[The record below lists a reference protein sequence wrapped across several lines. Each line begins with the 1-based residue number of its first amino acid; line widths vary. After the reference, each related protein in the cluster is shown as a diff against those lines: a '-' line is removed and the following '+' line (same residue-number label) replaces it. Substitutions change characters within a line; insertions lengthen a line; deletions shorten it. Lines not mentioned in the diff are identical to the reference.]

1 MPKETPGVSF
11 PLEITEDNAGY
22 KLADLQETVRFN
34 IKNIILTNPGER
46 IMIPDFGVG
55 IQAALFE
62 ISSFDLLEEMQNRI
76 IQQIAT
82 YAGYVTILQLI
93 IDPVDEQSI
102 NIKLN
107 YEIDFAEIVDSLDI
121 EISNI

>member
-1 MPKETPGVSF
+1 MPKETPGVGF
-11 PLEITEDNAGY
+11 PLEITSDNAGY

-62 ISSFDLLEEMQNRI
+62 ISSFDLLEEIQNRI

-102 NIKLN
+102 NIKLK

>member
-11 PLEITEDNAGY
+11 PLEITENNAGY

-34 IKNIILTNPGER
+34 VKNIILTNPGER

-55 IQAALFE
+55 IMNLLFE
-62 ISSFDLLEEMQNRI
+62 QASFEIIDDAKQRI
-76 IQQIAT
+76 IEQIAT
-82 YAGYVTILQLI
+82 YAPYITIIRLSI
-93 IDPVDEQSI
+93 RPIDEISI

-107 YEIDFAEIVDSLDI
+107 YEIEFAQIVDSIDLDI
-121 EISNI
+121 TNI

>member
-1 MPKETPGVSF
+1 
-11 PLEITEDNAGY
+11 
-22 KLADLQETVRFN
+22 
-34 IKNIILTNPGER
+34 
-46 IMIPDFGVG
+46 MIPDFGVG

-62 ISSFDLLEEMQNRI
+62 ISSFDLLEEIQNRI

-102 NIKLN
+102 NIKLK

>member
-1 MPKETPGVSF
+1 MPKETPGVAF

-55 IQAALFE
+55 IIQALFE
-62 ISSFDLLEEMQNRI
+62 FSSYDLLETIQDRI
-76 IQQIAT
+76 LQQIGI
-82 YAGYVTILQLI
+82 YAPYVTILELI
-93 IDPVDEQSI
+93 INPIDEQSI
-102 NIKLN
+102 NVKLR
-107 YEIDFAEIVDSLDI
+107 YEIDFAEIVDSIDI
-121 EISNI
+121 DISNI

>member
-34 IKNIILTNPGER
+34 VKNIILTNPGER

-55 IQAALFE
+55 IMNLLFE
-62 ISSFDLLEEMQNRI
+62 QASFEIINDAKQRI
-76 IQQIAT
+76 IEQITT
-82 YAGYVTILQLI
+82 YAPYITIIRLSI
-93 IDPVDEQSI
+93 RPIDEISI

-107 YEIDFAEIVDSLDI
+107 YEIEFAQIVDSIDLDI
-121 EISNI
+121 TNI

>member
-62 ISSFDLLEEMQNRI
+62 ISSFDLLEEIQNRI

-102 NIKLN
+102 NIKLK

>member
-1 MPKETPGVSF
+1 MPKETPGVGF

-34 IKNIILTNPGER
+34 LKNIILTNPGER

-55 IQAALFE
+55 IMNLLFE
-62 ISSFDLLEEMQNRI
+62 QGSFELINDAQQRI
-76 IQQIAT
+76 VEQITT
-82 YAGYVTILQLI
+82 YAPYITIIRLSI
-93 IDPVDEQSI
+93 RPIEDISI

-107 YEIDFAEIVDSLDI
+107 YEIEFAQIVDSIDLDI
-121 EISNI
+121 TNI